1 MKKTLAAA
9 LGLLL
14 LAGALLS
21 GCVRSRPTASGADSM
36 AVWRVY
42 TGRQAGDLLQAETL
56 PLSGGTQAGVEEALA
71 LFLTPAR
78 ADGLRRA
85 LPEGT
90 ELLSW
95 TSQRG
100 LVTLE
105 LSEEF
110 LQAPAMER
118 SAAAFA
124 AVLTLCQLDEVDA
137 VSITA
142 GGETLFHGLDP
153 EDVLLQDTDSDP
165 YTRRLRLYFASA
177 DGRWLTSE
185 YHSLSLD
192 EDSYLE
198 RYVMEELLRGPNDTE
213 LRSAIPEGTELLSC
227 RTEGG
232 VCTVDLDGGF
242 WENRP
247 ETALGER
254 LAIWSIVNSLTA
266 LSDVDSVQILY
277 RGEAVDTYVYRS
289 LAEPLG
295 FLKAAVGPPSAAK
308 GELDA
313 ALYLAL
319 PGLESFTAVPCAVDS
334 GSYENETDAL
344 IAALAESDEPGL
356 PKLFFGAGTILSS
369 STLGRMRVI
378 DVSESFFASLGPD
391 EREAAVKSLAATVLA
406 LGEARGVRITMNG
419 EDAVFEGV
427 SYAGPWTGEDIN
439 IVE

>member
-1 MKKTLAAA
+1 MKRTLAIMLA
-9 LGLLL
+9 LLVL
-14 LAGALLS
+14 LLS
-21 GCVRSRPTASGADSM
+21 GCDRTSSPAASADSIS
-36 AVWRVY
+36 VWRVY
-42 TGRQAGDLLQAETL
+42 TGRQTGDLLQAETL
-56 PLSGGTQAGVEEALA
+56 PLSGGSQAGVEELLA
-71 LFLTPAR
+71 LFLSASQTE
-78 ADGLRRA
+78 GLRGA
-85 LPEGT
+85 LPTGT

-110 LQAPAMER
+110 LNATAMER

-137 VSITA
+137 VSINA

-153 EDVLLQDTDSDP
+153 EDALLQDTDSDP

-198 RYVMEELLRGPNDTE
+198 RYVMEELLRGPNDPE
-213 LRSAIPEGTELLSC
+213 LQSAIPEGTELLSC
-227 RTEGG
+227 RTENG
-232 VCTVDLDGGF
+232 VCTVDLGGAF
-242 WENRP
+242 WDERP

-266 LSDVDSVQILY
+266 LSDVDSVQLLCN
-277 RGEAVDTYVYRS
+277 GAVVDSYVYRS
-289 LAEPLG
+289 LTEPLG
-295 FLKAAVGPPSAAK
+295 FLKAAVGPPSEAK

-313 ALYLAL
+313 TLYLAL
-319 PGLESFTAVPCAVDS
+319 PGLDSFAAMPYIVDA
-334 GSYENETDAL
+334 GSYEDETDAL
-344 IAALAESDEPGL
+344 LATLADSAEPGL
-356 PKLFFGAGTILSS
+356 PRLFFGAGTILACD
-369 STLGRMRVI
+369 TLGRMRVV
-378 DVSESFFASLGPD
+378 DVSESFFASLDPD
-391 EREAAVKSLAATVLA
+391 EREAAVKALAATVLG
-406 LGEARGVRITMNG
+406 LGEVNGVRITMNG

-427 SYAGPWTGEDIN
+427 SYAGPWTKKDIN
-439 IVE
+439 IME